1 MPSMGDAVNIATDRI
16 LSVAEERQHSENG
29 KFFPR
34 SPVDSLIAKEMD
46 VLTDIFAAR
55 YAAVSIWP
63 NYGEPERRL
72 LVQAFRIVKEQIF
85 PYWTDEG
92 KERQGA
98 AVTWTAIHDK
108 LAMELGLN
116 ELSARGYFQKVNLLG
131 NEHNQWHAL
140 AMPFICQKFVCAQ
153 YPHPA
158 APDAFIK
165 DRLSFI
171 EIAFRD
177 KESQLAQA
185 NAELPAKIAKAALDA
200 KRDPPRGHIR
210 VGGGDPADAMM
221 ALSRLHNESFA
232 QSVKELNA
240 RFQQA
245 GARLNYHNGFIQLSD
260 DQQIQ
265 QRIDTPFWELVK
277 EPKWKNVDADIKAAF
292 DLRDTCGRDP
302 AFYAARALESAIK
315 IISDEKGWSH
325 GGERSAHN
333 YIDNLFA
340 KKNGFIMRWEHDS
353 LKAIFTD
360 IRNPFGHGPGS
371 ADMPALTAQQTDW
384 ALAACMSW
392 VRSLIG
398 RM

>member
-1 MPSMGDAVNIATDRI
+1 M
-16 LSVAEERQHSENG
+16 
-29 KFFPR
+29 
-34 SPVDSLIAKEMD
+34 
-46 VLTDIFAAR
+46 LTDIFAAR
-55 YAAVSIWP
+55 YAAVAIWP

-72 LVQAFRIVKEQIF
+72 LVQTFRIVKEQLF

-98 AVTWTAIHDK
+98 AVTWTSMHDK

-140 AMPFICQKFVCAQ
+140 AIPFICQNFVCEQ
-153 YPHPA
+153 YPDA
-158 APDAFIK
+158 AVPDAFIK
-165 DRLSFI
+165 ERLSFI

-200 KRDPPRGHIR
+200 KRVPPRGQIR
-210 VGGGDPADAMM
+210 VGGGDPEDAMR
-221 ALSRLHNESFA
+221 ALNRLQNQSFA
-232 QSVKELNA
+232 ESVKELNA

-265 QRIDTPFWELVK
+265 QHIDTPFWALVK
-277 EPKWKNVDADIKAAF
+277 EPKWKNVDTDMKAAF

-302 AFYAARALESAIK
+302 AFYAARALESAVK

-371 ADMPALTAQQTDW
+371 AAMPALTPQQTDW